1 MLAAALA
8 LLGGCASLPRSD
20 EVSTCERDGQML
32 RIKGPTDARL
42 VSCLDSAEDILI
54 VEITS
59 QGGSVRNAIEAG
71 RKLRATG
78 AAMVIVGYCESSC
91 ANYLVPA
98 AANVRIAAG
107 ARIVLH
113 GSVDA
118 WALERGAAMD
128 LYALQR
134 DFADETGVTP
144 GWLMMRTGE
153 DARSGRD
160 GRFVTSDA
168 TDAAE
173 RGRSRYIIVEPA
185 FLASCL
191 PMLRATWDAPL
202 YTSQITASRDR
213 IRRLAAQG
221 FVFSG
226 SMRCTP
232 AQLYPAQP

>member
-1 MLAAALA
+1 MFAAALA
-8 LLGGCASLPRSD
+8 LLNGCASLPHNG
-20 EVSTCERDGQML
+20 EVPNCERDGRTL

-42 VSCLDSAEDILI
+42 VSCLDTAEDIEI

-118 WALERGAAMD
+118 WALERGTTME

-134 DFADETGVTP
+134 DFAEENGATP

-168 TDAAE
+168 TDADE
-173 RGRSRYIIVEPA
+173 RGRSRYIIVEPE

-191 PMLRATWDAPL
+191 PMVRATWDAPL

-213 IRRLAAQG
+213 LRRLAAQG
-221 FVFSG
+221 FVLSG

-232 AQLYPAQP
+232 VQSYPAQP